1 MSADQPRL
9 EVLQAASEQ
18 LRTWGNRW
26 YVFGAQAV
34 TVWGRPRL
42 TADIDITAQ
51 LAPDDPVGF
60 ARSMES
66 AGFDLRVNE
75 VWDFVA
81 RTRVLPFLHRSSQTP
96 LDVVLAGP
104 GLEEQFLDRAVP
116 VEMDGLT
123 IPVISPEDLIITKI
137 LAGRPKDID
146 DVRGVVRERR
156 SSLDIDRIESI
167 LELLEQAL
175 SRSDLLSVFRSLSS
189 AD

>member
-66 AGFDLRVNE
+66 AGFDLRVSE

-81 RTRVLPFLHRSSQTP
+81 RTRVLPFLHRASQTP

-104 GLEEQFLDRAVP
+104 GLE
-116 VEMDGLT
+116 
-123 IPVISPEDLIITKI
+123 S
-137 LAGRPKDID
+137 
-146 DVRGVVRERR
+146 
-156 SSLDIDRIESI
+156 
-167 LELLEQAL
+167 
-175 SRSDLLSVFRSLSS
+175 SLSS